1 MIANEIRVSDA
12 PYGRIRAFELEA
24 EVAGGWKPVA
34 TGTNI
39 GARLRIAFAP
49 TRARRLRLL
58 IHDATDTPTLAE
70 FQIFGP

>member
-1 MIANEIRVSDA
+1 MLSDA

-39 GARLRIAFAP
+39 GARLRIAFAT
-49 TRARRLRLL
+49 TRARRLRLF